1 MEGVVIQD
9 DDRITCTWCQNLRK
23 DGIQCLALR
32 HAVIAGLPRR
42 CSHYIPLATEADQRT
57 GRERWPTPIT
67 SIT

>member
-1 MEGVVIQD
+1 MEGVVIKD
-9 DDRITCTWCQNLRK
+9 DDRIACTWCQNLRPNH
-23 DGIQCLALR
+23 QCLAVK
-32 HAVIAGLPRR
+32 HFVIAGLPRR